1 MTPWAHAKIER
12 RLVKSHRML
21 VQPADRYVFEVR
33 GGDMVKIVN
42 IREKTSTYRKFD
54 LEQLLCA
61 HALAVCSQARI
72 KRSRLWSDKYTTDAL
87 RSAYGETIN
96 PVGDQSD
103 WVMPEDLSGL
113 KVLPPNERVSA
124 GRPRTNRRPSQGEQQ
139 MQVICGRCGQ
149 RGHNRRSCMTPLSQN
164 PNEYDS

>member
-1 MTPWAHAKIER
+1 
-12 RLVKSHRML
+12 ML
-21 VQPADRYVFEVR
+21 VQPVDRYVFEVR
-33 GGDMVKIVN
+33 GGDMVEIVN
-42 IREKTSTYRKFD
+42 IREKTCTCRKFD
-54 LEQLLCA
+54 LEQLPCA
-61 HALAVCSQARI
+61 HVLAVCSQARI

-87 RSAYGETIN
+87 HYAYGETIN

-139 MQVICGRCGQ
+139 VQVICDRCGQ

-164 PNEYDS
+164 PNEHDS